1 MKTDEIGTNLKQ
13 LRNSKNMTQL
23 DLAHKLGVTYQAI
36 SNWENGK
43 NTPDLQTLIKI
54 SEIFQVS
61 VDELLLQRD
70 PYEGEYEPKH
80 WAIRFLLYP
89 ILLFP
94 MSFFISQFF
103 LFANTVMSMVSLAL
117 FIDFVLM
124 VMIGFIKI
132 KNRKNFYLIG
142 TLVLFVL
149 VLAIILP
156 FRYYFNLKELPYLRE
171 NNRVHSVYEFKD
183 SFPQSLTFSS
193 DDRDIV
199 IMYNP
204 GYPDIYWFDMEK
216 DLEEME
222 AVISSASKTVFDV
235 EIVGDFLYYTVYQTQ
250 DTEFVGGFELYRVDL
265 NDFSSEFV
273 LTDHSTPYKLL
284 VKEDLLYLYNIK
296 KTLEYEASSLYLLED
311 DSLTLVKGFD
321 FNISDGYYINDRFVF
336 SVLLSSIKYNVY
348 TYDEFL
354 EIQEQYFVNDSQ
366 DDFYLVKEENKLL
379 TTYNDELVHLYDDI
393 QYTGYMAEAEY
404 IHNVGDLYYVDS
416 GTLLSSNF
424 EELSMHS
431 FYQKNWRE
439 GDGQFVFRGNTSNKL
454 ICIDGDTLYQLEHVS
469 RQVEHL
475 WISNNIIRN
484 ILLFVSLPFISWIVT
499 NGVRRVKR
507 SKI

>member
-1 MKTDEIGTNLKQ
+1 MKTDEIGYKLKQ
-13 LRNSKNMTQL
+13 LRNSKNLTQL

-54 SEIFQVS
+54 SEVFQVS

-80 WAIRFLLYP
+80 WAIRFLWYP

-103 LFANTVMSMVSLAL
+103 LFANTVMSMVFLAL
-117 FIDFVLM
+117 FIDLVFM
-124 VMIGFIKI
+124 IIIGFLKI
-132 KNRKNFYLIG
+132 KNRKNFYLLG
-142 TLVLFVL
+142 TSVLFVL
-149 VLAIILP
+149 ALAIILP
-156 FRYYFNLKELPYLRE
+156 FRYYFNLTEIPYLRE
-171 NNRVHSVYEFKD
+171 SNRVQTVYEFKD
-183 SFPQSLTFSS
+183 AFPQSLTFSYNN
-193 DDRDIV
+193 RDIV
-199 IMYNP
+199 IMVNP
-204 GYPDIYWFDMEK
+204 GYSDIYWFDMEK

-222 AVISSASKTVFDV
+222 TVISSANLPVFDV
-235 EIVGDFLYYTVYQTQ
+235 EIVGDFLYYTTYQTQ
-250 DTEFVGGFELYRVDL
+250 DDEFVSGFELYRVDL
-265 NDFSSEFV
+265 HDFSSEFV

-284 VKEDLLYLYNIK
+284 VKEDLLYLYNIR

-311 DSLTLVKGFD
+311 DSLTLVKDFD
-321 FNISDGYYINDRFVF
+321 FNINDGYYINDKFVF
-336 SVLLSSIKYNVY
+336 STLLSNLKHNVY

-366 DDFYLVKEENKLL
+366 DDFYFVKEENKLL
-379 TTYNDELVHLYDDI
+379 TTYNGELVHLYDDV
-393 QYTGYMAEAEY
+393 QYTGYIAEVEY
-404 IHNVGDLYYVDS
+404 IHNIGDLYYVDS

-431 FYQKNWRE
+431 FYQKNWRVA
-439 GDGQFVFRGNTSNKL
+439 DGQFIFSSSSTNKL

-469 RQVEHL
+469 RQVEDL

-484 ILLFVSLPFISWIVT
+484 VLLFVSLPFISLIVT